1 MSYELKKVK
10 IAASDP
16 PISSK
21 CLATSSLH
29 TSKIPDNFDSR
40 LINLLE
46 LEKSSRYAD
55 DIEANQKIILEIVEL
70 CAESKNWRKLGE
82 CAQMLSKKSFAKKEA
97 IAKMVRECMSHLDKI
112 FEKDLR
118 ISVINDLR
126 SLSNGKIYLEI
137 ERARLTKFLAEIK
150 EEEGLIQEAS
160 DILAELKIES
170 IGAMSPVERCE
181 LFLHQMR
188 LFVATAQTDLAQV
201 LSKKVPKNVL
211 DYKGNEILKLAYY
224 KLKVKLERE
233 ASYENTSR
241 YYTKMSEI
249 HILTNEEKQL
259 MIANALIF
267 SILAPYNNE
276 KLTLLEGLLKNPI
289 VENHKNMKSMLKYFL
304 SNELINMNEFC
315 DIHSESLRNI
325 NILKDFTT
333 FGNKV
338 RQDLS
343 KRFIEHV
350 SMDII
355 KNLFQ

>member
-10 IAASDP
+10 VAASDP
-16 PISSK
+16 PIPTK

-29 TSKIPDNFDSR
+29 TSKIPANFDSR
-40 LINLLE
+40 LLILLE

-55 DIEANQKIILEIVEL
+55 DIETNQKILLEIVKL

-82 CAQMLSKKSFAKKEA
+82 VAQMLSKKSFAKKEA
-97 IAKMVRECMSHLDKI
+97 IAKMVQECMSHLDNI
-112 FEKDLR
+112 FEKDLK
-118 ISVINDLR
+118 ICVINDLR
-126 SLSNGKIYLEI
+126 NLSNGKIYLEI

-160 DILAELKIES
+160 DIIAEIKIES
-170 IGAMSPVERCE
+170 IGTMSPVERCE

-188 LFVATAQTDLAQV
+188 LFVATSQTDLALV

-211 DYKGNEILKLAYY
+211 DYQGNEILKLTYY

-249 HILTNEEKQL
+249 HILTEEEKQL
-259 MIANALIF
+259 MIANALMF

-276 KLTLLEGLLKNPI
+276 KITLMEGLLKNPI
-289 VENHKNMKSMLKYFL
+289 VEKHKNMKSMLRYFL
-304 SNELINMNEFC
+304 SNELINLNEFC
-315 DIHSESLRNI
+315 DIHSESLKNL
-325 NILKDFTT
+325 NILTDFTT
-333 FGNKV
+333 YGNKV

-350 SMDII
+350 SI
-355 KNLFQ
+355 NLITHQS